1 MTTTNINMY
10 AMTEAEA
17 IEALNAEIDA
27 EYEADEKWEELC
39 EEFFKE
45 QEEALYTMEEE
56 PVDIDNNRKPVFF
69 RGKFTTIDPF
79 WESELE
85 DEVWGTTF
93 DKMIANFHKQ
103 VEYHIRTAKTY
114 GHITPEKAARL
125 AYETLEILEYYE

>member
-1 MTTTNINMY
+1 MTITDIDMY
-10 AMTEAEA
+10 SAEANEALENLIEAEWK
-17 IEALNAEIDA
+17 
-27 EYEADEKWEELC
+27 ADEEWETLC

-45 QEEALYTMEEE
+45 QEEALYTTEEKNT
-56 PVDIDNNRKPVFF
+56 DIDGNRKPVFF

-93 DKMIANFHKQ
+93 DKMLANFHKQ
-103 VEYHIRTAKTY
+103 VEYHVRTAKTY